1 MKKNQVKITGDF
13 MKTIKVGIFGMGR
26 GGTFIDN
33 IVNNN
38 GEVVALCDYKTQAME
53 RVAGEMKNKP
63 AMYTDFEEFLN
74 HDMDA
79 VFIANYFHEHAKY
92 AVRCLEKDLNVLS
105 ECVSNGTMA
114 EGVELVRAAKKSK
127 GIYMLA
133 ENYPFMIFNQE
144 MRKVY
149 DSGVLGKVLFAEGE
163 YNHPFDMDNEAEHK
177 PLRPRPDHWRNF
189 LPRSYYITHSLA
201 PLMYITGSFPVR
213 VSAMPVFEP
222 FNEYKRVGTVVG
234 DRATIITCLND
245 DNSVFRVTG
254 CAAFGAHENSY
265 RVCGTKGQ
273 IENLRGMGDKVML
286 RFNHWEKPE
295 GYENE
300 TLYEP
305 QWNTE
310 DKELAEKAGHGG
322 GDFFV
327 IKEFFDCIRE
337 NRRPQFDEYFATT
350 CSSVA
355 ILSHRSALEKGLPY
369 DIPDFRNEEDC
380 VKYENDYLTPIP
392 RSDGKAPDMPCC
404 SHPDFK
410 PTPEQYEAYLEM
422 LKKDL

>member
-1 MKKNQVKITGDF
+1 
-13 MKTIKVGIFGMGR
+13 MKTIKVGIFGTGR

-33 IVNNN
+33 ITNNN
-38 GEVVALCDYKTQAME
+38 GQVVALCDYRVDAME
-53 RVAGEMKNKP
+53 EAAAEMEVKP

-79 VFIANYFHEHAKY
+79 VFIANYFHEHAPF
-92 AVRCLEKDLNVLS
+92 AIRCLEKGLNVLS

-114 EGVELVRAAKKSK
+114 EGVQLVRAAKNSK

-144 MRKVY
+144 MHKVY
-149 DSGVLGKVLFAEGE
+149 KSGVLGKVLFAEGE
-163 YNHPFDMDNEAEHK
+163 YNHPFDMDDVEHHK
-177 PLRPRPDHWRNF
+177 PLRPSPKHWRNF

-222 FNEYKRVGTVVG
+222 FNEYKHVGSVVG

-265 RVCGTKGQ
+265 RVCGTRGQ

-286 RFNHWEKPE
+286 RFNHWEAPE
-295 GYENE
+295 GYEDEN
-300 TLYEP
+300 LYEP
-305 QWNTE
+305 KWSCKDT
-310 DKELAEKAGHGG
+310 DLIEKAGHGG

-337 NRRPQFDEYFATT
+337 NRRPVFDEHFATT

-355 ILSHRSALEKGLPY
+355 ILSHRSALEKGIPY
-369 DIPDFRNEEDC
+369 DIPDFRNEADC

-392 RSDGKAPDMPCC
+392 RSDGREPDMPCC
-404 SHPDFK
+404 SHPDYK
-410 PTPEQYEAYLEM
+410 PTTEQYEAYLEM
-422 LKKDL
+422 LK